1 MSLSFNTISKMN
13 DSLITFL
20 EKPIIK
26 YGFLI
31 IIIIQ
36 IINIKNLS
44 TSYIQI
50 FNNMYFKVIYAFL
63 IAYYACFD
71 PVYSIALTT
80 LIIISIQE
88 LHTRNATSNIIS
100 LLPQKHKNDIKINS
114 IPLSNSKLNSKSNST
129 PKLFNSININ
139 SGKMTAKIFD
149 NDELVYEL
157 INKHSLQKQP
167 DINDKLTGE
176 YEFCQEPAYQTITNN
191 LKNIDNNITNAN
203 QNSSIQGLNGDI
215 FNIQGLPNGYE
226 SK

>member
-114 IPLSNSKLNSKSNST
+114 IPLSNSKSNSKSNST